1 MKMNF
6 QAKRKYFLKINSF
19 SPIYKIVEIGYDKH
33 VIKITINGGIPSE

>member
-19 SPIYKIVEIGYDKH
+19 SPIYKIVEVGYDKH
-33 VIKITINGGIPSE
+33 VIKITSNGGIPSE

>member
-19 SPIYKIVEIGYDKH
+19 SPIYKIVEIGYDNH
-33 VIKITINGGIPSE
+33 VIKITSNGGIPSE

>member
-6 QAKRKYFLKINSF
+6 QIKRKYFLEKNSF

-33 VIKITINGGIPSE
+33 VIKITSDGGIPSE